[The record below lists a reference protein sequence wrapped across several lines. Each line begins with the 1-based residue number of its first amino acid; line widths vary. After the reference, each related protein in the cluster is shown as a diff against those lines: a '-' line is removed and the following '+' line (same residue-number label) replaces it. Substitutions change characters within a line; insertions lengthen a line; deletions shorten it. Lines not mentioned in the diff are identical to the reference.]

1 MGLNN
6 SKNGDDSPPLL
17 PVEVIDI
24 VILRNMATTKV
35 PLEDLDVEKVVSLL
49 EQWNLDKH
57 MGEQ

>member
-6 SKNGDDSPPLL
+6 SKNGDSPPLL
-17 PVEVIDI
+17 EVIDTCI

-35 PLEDLDVEKVVSLL
+35 PLEDLGVEKVVSLL